1 MPVTNSSRASPGQN
15 KTSSVGHGLWQRT
28 RRAVSGGMAVVCRSR
43 ARLAVLG
50 MAAHGGTVG
59 NGTLEV
65 GSSGRAVAE
74 ALGRELSA
82 MEGLMSASQATA
94 FPSE

>member
-1 MPVTNSSRASPGQN
+1 M
-15 KTSSVGHGLWQRT
+15 
-28 RRAVSGGMAVVCRSR
+28 VCRSR
-43 ARLAVLG
+43 ARLAVCG

-82 MEGLMSASQATA
+82 MGGANICVSSNGISLRCG
-94 FPSE
+94 